1 MCVTAYLYACVH
13 RVSVGMA
20 LGPVVLSLLYEAN
33 GGSFRQPLLLLASAN
48 CIGGMVMACVPYKSR
63 REREEEDGGGWG
75 GGVVGASEEEDDEKL
90 GLLAGVAGVAAG
102 EEGQGEEDDDDNTAG
117 VDSRD
122 TAGSSR
128 KR

>member
-1 MCVTAYLYACVH
+1 
-13 RVSVGMA
+13 MA

-63 REREEEDGGGWG
+63 REREEEDAGEWG
-75 GGVVGASEEEDDEKL
+75 GGMVGASDDEDDEKL
-90 GLLAGVAGVAAG
+90 GLLAGVAAG
-102 EEGQGEEDDDDNTAG
+102 EEGEGEEEEDDDDTAG
-117 VDSRD
+117 VD